1 MSYAVMWIL
10 DGAIGDPFDNT
21 VKGILCLL
29 LFIVHLIYLLYV
41 VVAHMALIYSEVRN
55 IIYKIM
61 GSKKE
66 GEGELPSSSSS
77 SSSSSL
83 QIWDVFNIFLGNGL
97 VWPWIF
103 ISLFYFDETFYQTNM
118 IIESRRFFEISTRMW
133 AFSILVGNGVGYGIT
148 IPVYVLVEFFSA
160 WNVITTQFIYI
171 VLFGGL
177 LSRVMDKT
185 TSEIVLTKNNS
196 TTTTSHIKIP
206 FMVNKTKN
214 L

>member
-1 MSYAVMWIL
+1 
-10 DGAIGDPFDNT
+10 
-21 VKGILCLL
+21 
-29 LFIVHLIYLLYV
+29 
-41 VVAHMALIYSEVRN
+41 MALIYSEVRN

-66 GEGELPSSSSS
+66 GEGELSSS

-103 ISLFYFDETFYQTNM
+103 TSLFYFDETFYQTNM

-196 TTTTSHIKIP
+196 TTTSSHIKIP
-206 FMVNKTKN
+206 FMIAKTKN
-214 L
+214 M